1 MNFAAS
7 SPSRDGARLVPGAG
21 GQVLLFSMR
30 RLEKLVAYSMTYEFE
45 DVAAGVTG
53 ADRIDAGDENALEF
67 ARRAYKLV
75 RYTSGSRTL
84 ARLLQPAPSV
94 VRLERDYDLF
104 FSTFNHAYELFA
116 LAIVPNWRERCRVA
130 ACFIAELWMHQ
141 LPGYLL
147 EVLADFDHVFVGMR
161 HPVDEVARISG
172 KPCSYLPMAADVVRF
187 SPYPGLP
194 ARVIDV
200 CNIGRR
206 SAVTHEALLELAR
219 TRGIFYY
226 YDTVAASGHDK
237 KQRTFQVHEPGE
249 HRLLLAQLL
258 QHTRYY
264 FANRARA
271 NDPDFTMGREEISGR
286 FYEGCAA
293 GTVMIGVPP
302 GGEEFE
308 RQFDWPDAV
317 IHVPFDSPDIAAVLE
332 AMDRDPDR
340 LARISRDNACHAA
353 LRHDWV
359 HRLRRVFDTLGI
371 PATAAMQEREE
382 RLRKLAA
389 MAQAH

>member
-1 MNFAAS
+1 MDMAAS
-7 SPSRDGARLVPGAG
+7 TPSLDRARLVAGAG
-21 GQVLLFSMR
+21 GNVLLFSMR

-45 DVAAGVTG
+45 DVAAAVTG
-53 ADRIDAGDENALEF
+53 ADRIDAGDQNALEF
-67 ARRAYKLV
+67 SRRTYKLV
-75 RYTSGSRTL
+75 RYTSGSKTL

-94 VRLERDYDLF
+94 VQLERDYDLF
-104 FSTFNHAYELFA
+104 FATFNHPYELFA
-116 LAIVPNWRERCRVA
+116 LSIVPNWRQRCRVA

-141 LPGYLL
+141 LPEYLL
-147 EVLADFDHVFVGMR
+147 ELLGDFDHVFLGAC
-161 HPVDEVARISG
+161 HPVEEVARISR
-172 KPCSYLPMAADVVRF
+172 KPCSYLPIAVDVVRF

-206 SAVTHEALLELAR
+206 SAVTHEALLDLAR

-237 KQRTFQVHEPGE
+237 KQRTFQVSRPGE
-249 HRLLLAQLL
+249 HRLLLAQIL

-264 FANRARA
+264 FAHRARV
-271 NDPDFTMGREEISGR
+271 NDPEFTMGREEVSGR
-286 FYEGCAA
+286 FYEGSAA
-293 GTVMIGVPP
+293 GTVMIGEPP
-302 GGEEFE
+302 DSEEFQ

-317 IHVPFDSPDIAAVLE
+317 IQVPFDSPDIASLLE
-332 AMDRDPDR
+332 AMDRDPER
-340 LARISRDNACHAA
+340 LARISRDNAHQAA

-359 HRLRRVFDTLGI
+359 YRLRQVFETLGI
-371 PATAAMQEREE
+371 PPTPAMREREE
-382 RLRKLAA
+382 HLRGIAA